1 MKIGTRT
8 ITGKDAVWFIIC
20 LGIIIAFLSGEV
32 CRNAEGAADVVS
44 GASTVVS
51 IVLSV
56 VAILYT
62 MIEGSNSSAVNKST
76 IDKLNEIDVRLAQT
90 IEKTEQSKDIEAQ
103 IKQVLPELIAQ
114 ANTIEIAAKNTGAV
128 STLNPETLPRL
139 QALQKYFLEN
149 MEE

>member
-1 MKIGTRT
+1 MKIGTWT
-8 ITGKDAVWFIIC
+8 ITRKDAIWFIVC

-32 CRNAEGAADVVS
+32 CQNAEGAADVVS

-62 MIEGSNSSAVNKST
+62 MIEGANSSAINKST
-76 IDKLNEIDVRLAQT
+76 TDKLNEIDIRLAQT
-90 IEKTEQSKDIEAQ
+90 IEKIEQSKDIEAQ

-114 ANTIEIAAKNTGAV
+114 ANTIEDVVKSTGAA
-128 STLNPETLPRL
+128 STLDPETLQKLR
-139 QALQKYFLEN
+139 ALQNYFWEDI
-149 MEE
+149 EE